1 MTEISGI
8 TELQMLEAEV
18 ASLQKTLEKVQVG
31 EKTSVA
37 CARVVQS
44 ITAAADRD
52 GFLIREGG
60 SAEQNQYHTAEAQGG
75 DGGCCVV
82 L

>member
-1 MTEISGI
+1 MAEVSGI
-8 TELQMLEAEV
+8 TELQMLETEV
-18 ASLQKTLEKVQVG
+18 SSLQKTLKKVQAG
-31 EKTSVA
+31 ENTSVA

-44 ITAAADRD
+44 ITASADRD

-60 SAEQNQYHTAEAQGG
+60 SAEQNQYHTAAAQGG

-82 L
+82 S